1 MFSRVAVLG
10 TGLVG
15 GSFALALREHFPD
28 LRVVGWDRAE
38 VLPQALARG
47 AVHEVAGNLEVAVR
61 DAGLIYLALPIGVT
75 LDLLPAVAR
84 WCSPRALV
92 TDACSTKS
100 LVCRTAGAHFR
111 GAARFLGGH
120 PMAGKE
126 RGGIENADAELFRGA
141 KYALVGDASDPDER
155 VRAFVELLHRIG
167 AEPAWLSAE
176 EHDRIV
182 ALVSH
187 LPQILSVALAVTV
200 SEQSGTAI
208 SATDL
213 AGSGLRDALRLAG
226 SPYGIWRDICL
237 TNREQI
243 SAAIEQLSLALDDL
257 RLHLTSPELRDA
269 FARANQLYESLRKLK

>member
-10 TGLVG
+10 TGLIG
-15 GSFALALREHFPD
+15 GSFALALRPQFPET
-28 LRVVGWDRAE
+28 RVVGWDRAE

-61 DAGLIYLALPIGVT
+61 DADLVYLALPIGAT

-84 WCSPRALV
+84 WCGPRALV
-92 TDACSTKS
+92 TDACSTKA

-126 RGGIENADAELFRGA
+126 RGGIENASAELFRGA
-141 KYALVGDASDPDER
+141 KYALVGNAAGADER
-155 VRAFVELLHRIG
+155 ERGFLELLRALG
-167 AEPAWLSAE
+167 AEPVWLSAE
-176 EHDRIV
+176 EHDRLV

-187 LPQILSVALAVTV
+187 LPQLVAVALAVTV
-200 SEQSGTAI
+200 SEHGGAPVH
-208 SATDL
+208 AADL
-213 AGSGLRDALRLAG
+213 AGGGLRDALRLAG

-243 SAAIEQLSLALDDL
+243 SAAIEQLALVLDDL

-269 FARANQLYESLRKLK
+269 FARANQLYDSLRKLK